1 MKELEIIT
9 TSDGSH
15 SLLNTALNETYH
27 SVHGAI
33 QESAYVF
40 IKNGLEYFIQL
51 SKPQQISILEVGFG
65 TGLNAL
71 MTLQSSLQGDMP
83 IHYTT
88 LEVYP
93 INSETT
99 QLLNYAR
106 LLNFLN
112 ADHYF
117 LRLHEGPWEKEQAIE
132 KNFYIKKLKSKIQDT
147 DFLPSS
153 FDLIYF
159 DAFAPSKQ
167 PEMWEMNV
175 MKKIVEAMK
184 PGAVFVTYCAKGQ
197 LKRDLKSL
205 GLIVETLLGPPGK
218 KEMVR
223 AIKK

>member
-15 SLLNTALNETYH
+15 SLLNTTLNETYH
-27 SVHGAI
+27 SLHGAI
-33 QESAYVF
+33 QESAHVF
-40 IKNGLEYFIQL
+40 IKSGFDYFIQL

-71 MTLQSSLQGDMP
+71 MTLQSSLQADIP
-83 IHYTT
+83 VHYTT
-88 LEVYP
+88 LEAYP
-93 INSETT
+93 INSETA
-99 QLLNYAR
+99 QLLNYSR

-112 ADHYF
+112 VDHYF
-117 LRLHEGPWEKEQAIE
+117 LRLHEGPWEKEQVME

-147 DFLPSS
+147 NFLPSS

-175 MKKIVEAMK
+175 MQKIIAAMK

-205 GLIVETLLGPPGK
+205 GLIVETLPGPPGK

-223 AIKK
+223 ATKK

>member
-1 MKELEIIT
+1 MNELEIIT

-15 SLLNTALNETYH
+15 SLLNTILNETYH

-40 IKNGLEYFIQL
+40 IKNGLDYFIQL
-51 SKPQQISILEVGFG
+51 NNPRQISILEIGFG

-71 MTLQSSLQGDMP
+71 MTLQSSLQADIP

-88 LEVYP
+88 LEVSP
-93 INSETT
+93 ITSETAR
-99 QLLNYAR
+99 LLNYAS

-117 LRLHEGPWEKEQAIE
+117 LRLHEGPWGTEQTIE
-132 KNFYIKKLKSKIQDT
+132 KNFYISKLKSKIQEIE
-147 DFLPSS
+147 FYPSS

-175 MKKIVEAMK
+175 MQKIEVAMK

-205 GLIVETLLGPPGK
+205 GLFVETLPGPPGK

-223 AIKK
+223 ATKK